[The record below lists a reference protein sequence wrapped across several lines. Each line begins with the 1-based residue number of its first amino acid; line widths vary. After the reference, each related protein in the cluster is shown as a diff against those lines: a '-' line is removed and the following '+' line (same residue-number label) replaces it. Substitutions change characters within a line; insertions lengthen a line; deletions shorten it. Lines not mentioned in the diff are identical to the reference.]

1 MSVEVVSG
9 FRFQHGAFC
18 TCNSDLSSIG
28 LDLDFALQVCKGIIY
43 DAAGTR
49 DIEIE
54 VKTIKK
60 WSMHAQVAASYFD
73 KYGRIILVGDAAHRF
88 PPAGG
93 FGDYFISISLFGA
106 LLIFSGR
113 VFGFGWVYSKV
124 KQLVNLNIKVSAVLA
139 FFQRQFICFCLLLV
153 FFIRAL
159 VWVLAG
165 LNTGVQDVHNL
176 AWKLAAVLK
185 GHCPS
190 ALLLTYE
197 TERRPVCTE
206 TLI

>member
-1 MSVEVVSG
+1 LITNILI
-9 FRFQHGAFC
+9 FRIFLSAQVHVTELEWTFLKIC
-18 TCNSDLSSIG
+18 T
-28 LDLDFALQVCKGIIY
+28 LQIPFYPPQQQFEEFTEEVCKGIIY

-93 FGDYFISISLFGA
+93 FG
-106 LLIFSGR
+106 
-113 VFGFGWVYSKV
+113 
-124 KQLVNLNIKVSAVLA
+124 
-139 FFQRQFICFCLLLV
+139 
-153 FFIRAL
+153 
-159 VWVLAG
+159 
-165 LNTGVQDVHNL
+165 LNTGVQDAHNL

-190 ALLLTYE
+190 ALLLTYD

>member
-1 MSVEVVSG
+1 MQIPFYPPQQQFEEFTEEVVLFLASCHSYYSASSNLFQCPLRLCLGLG
-9 FRFQHGAFC
+9 FNMVFFLHVTVICQVLNL
-18 TCNSDLSSIG
+18 TWI
-28 LDLDFALQVCKGIIY
+28 FAIQVCKGIIY

-106 LLIFSGR
+106 LLLFSGK
-113 VFGFGWVYSKV
+113 VFGFGWVDSKL
-124 KQLVNLNIKVSAVLA
+124 KQLVNLNIKAVLA
-139 FFQRQFICFCLLLV
+139 FLQHQFICFCLLLV
-153 FFIRAL
+153 FFIG
-159 VWVLAG
+159 VWYG
-165 LNTGVQDVHNL
+165 YWQD
-176 AWKLAAVLK
+176 
-185 GHCPS
+185 
-190 ALLLTYE
+190 
-197 TERRPVCTE
+197 
-206 TLI
+206 

>member
-1 MSVEVVSG
+1 
-9 FRFQHGAFC
+9 
-18 TCNSDLSSIG
+18 L
-28 LDLDFALQVCKGIIY
+28 
-43 DAAGTR
+43 
-49 DIEIE
+49 
-54 VKTIKK
+54 
-60 WSMHAQVAASYFD
+60 
-73 KYGRIILVGDAAHRF
+73 
-88 PPAGG
+88 
-93 FGDYFISISLFGA
+93 ISISLFGA

-113 VFGFGWVYSKV
+113 VFGFGWVDSKV
-124 KQLVNLNIKVSAVLA
+124 KQLINLNIKVSAMLA
-139 FFQRQFICFCLLLV
+139 FFQSQFICFGLLLV

-165 LNTGVQDVHNL
+165 LNTGVQDAHNL

-190 ALLLTYE
+190 ALLSTYD

>member
-1 MSVEVVSG
+1 LITNILIFRIFLSAQVHVTELEWTFLKICTLQIPFYPPQQQFEEFTEEVVLFLASCHSYYSASSNLFQCPLRLCLGLG
-9 FRFQHGAFC
+9 FNMVFFLHVTVICQVLNL
-18 TCNSDLSSIG
+18 TWI
-28 LDLDFALQVCKGIIY
+28 FAIQVCKGIIY

-93 FGDYFISISLFGA
+93 FG
-106 LLIFSGR
+106 
-113 VFGFGWVYSKV
+113 
-124 KQLVNLNIKVSAVLA
+124 
-139 FFQRQFICFCLLLV
+139 
-153 FFIRAL
+153 
-159 VWVLAG
+159 
-165 LNTGVQDVHNL
+165 LNTGVQDAHNL

-190 ALLLTYE
+190 ALLLTYD

>member
-9 FRFQHGAFC
+9 FRFQHGAFS

-28 LDLDFALQVCKGIIY
+28 VDLDFALQVCKGIIY

-93 FGDYFISISLFGA
+93 FG
-106 LLIFSGR
+106 
-113 VFGFGWVYSKV
+113 
-124 KQLVNLNIKVSAVLA
+124 
-139 FFQRQFICFCLLLV
+139 
-153 FFIRAL
+153 
-159 VWVLAG
+159 
-165 LNTGVQDVHNL
+165 LNTGVQDAHNL

-190 ALLLTYE
+190 ALLLTYD

>member
-1 MSVEVVSG
+1 MSIEVVSG
-9 FRFQHGAFC
+9 FRFQHGIFS
-18 TCNSDLSSIG
+18 TCSSDLSSIG
-28 LDLDFALQVCKGIIY
+28 LDLDFAIQVCKGIIY

-113 VFGFGWVYSKV
+113 VFGFGWVDSKV

-139 FFQRQFICFCLLLV
+139 FLRCQFICFCLLLV
-153 FFIRAL
+153 FFIG
-159 VWVLAG
+159 VWYG
-165 LNTGVQDVHNL
+165 YWQD
-176 AWKLAAVLK
+176 
-185 GHCPS
+185 
-190 ALLLTYE
+190 
-197 TERRPVCTE
+197 
-206 TLI
+206 